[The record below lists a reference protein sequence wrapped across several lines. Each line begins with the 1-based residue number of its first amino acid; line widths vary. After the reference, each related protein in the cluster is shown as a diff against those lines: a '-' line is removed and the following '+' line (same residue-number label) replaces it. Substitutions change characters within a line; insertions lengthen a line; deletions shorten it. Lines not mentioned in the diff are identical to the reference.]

1 MALASAAAARDAEL
15 FAAPGAD
22 FFAAP
27 NGKPGGDG
35 SRARPWDLA
44 TALAQPARMRPGDTL
59 FLLPGAY
66 RGEFRAFLRGRPGS
80 PIVVRGAPGARATVD
95 GTLKISGHDAWYRDF
110 EVTSSAALRR
120 SRQGG
125 PYPTDVPRGILGT
138 EESASTGAGLKL
150 IDLVAHDLASVT
162 LWKEAVDL
170 EISGC
175 LVYYNGWAA
184 PDRGHGHGLYVQ
196 NVSGTKRIVD
206 NVIFENFDNG
216 IQAYGSEKAGLDDL
230 DIEGNT
236 IFENGAPV
244 GDPANNI
251 LVGGG
256 RVAKN
261 TRIVG
266 NLLWYAAPGRG
277 TQINL
282 GYDPYGRGA
291 DGAIVRDNVVV
302 GGEVRMNPKNGAVDF
317 SGNKVFA
324 ALANLEPARFPK
336 NRYAREPIG
345 PAAFVRPDRHEKG
358 RAIVTIF
365 DAARRPAVSVDL
377 SPVLWAGDRFEIRNA
392 QDYFGAPVVSGVYRG
407 GPVEVPMRAMPP
419 AAPVGWK
426 TPAPTGPE
434 FNVFVVR
441 LAPAP

>member
-1 MALASAAAARDAEL
+1 VLALGSAAAARGAE
-15 FAAPGAD
+15 FYAAPGG
-22 FFAAP
+22 AP
-27 NGKPGGDG
+27 GADG

-44 TALAQPARMRPGDTL
+44 TALAQPPRMRPGDTL
-59 FLLPGAY
+59 FLLPGVY
-66 RGEFRAFLRGRPGS
+66 RGEFRAILRGRPGS
-80 PIVVRGAPGARATVD
+80 PIVVAAAPGARATID

-110 EVTSSAALRR
+110 EVTSSAAGRV
-120 SRQGG
+120 SRQEG

-138 EESASTGAGLKL
+138 EETASTGAGLKL

-170 EISGC
+170 EVSGC
-175 LVYYNGWAA
+175 LVYYNGWSA

-196 NVSGTKRIVD
+196 NVSGTKRILD

-216 IQAYGSEKAGLDDL
+216 IQAYGSEKAGLDNL
-230 DIEGNT
+230 DVEGNT

-261 TRIVG
+261 TRIAG

-291 DGAIVRDNVVV
+291 DGAVVRDNVVV

-317 SGNKVFA
+317 SGNTVFA
-324 ALANLEPARFPK
+324 ALANLDPGRFPA

-345 PAAFVRPDRHEKG
+345 PAAFVRPDRYEKG
-358 RAIVTIF
+358 RAIVTVF
-365 DAARRPAVSVDL
+365 DSDRRPTVPVDL
-377 SPVLWAGDRFEIRNA
+377 SSVLRTGDRFEIRNA
-392 QDYFGAPVVSGVYRG
+392 QDFFGVPVASGVYRG
-407 GPVEVPMRAMPP
+407 GSAPFPMRAFPP

-426 TPAPTGPE
+426 TPPPTGPQ

-441 LAPAP
+441 RTPSP